1 MWFIRR
7 RLAIAASL
15 VAMLGLAGPTLGGIA
30 VCCEGRHLAD
40 TGELPPC
47 CEGDGHMCPM
57 HATSPVADGPRVDAQ
72 CGCSRHGGGLILL
85 LSVLGVPLAVPAAQR
100 PPAMPRV
107 ELPRIA
113 AILQS
118 AHTPLSPPPRG

>member
-47 CEGDGHMCPM
+47 CEGEGHVCPM
-57 HATSPVADGPRVDAQ
+57 HATSPVADG
-72 CGCSRHGGGLILL
+72 
-85 LSVLGVPLAVPAAQR
+85 
-100 PPAMPRV
+100 PRV